1 MENEGYNRT
10 SFQWVKHLKYVVV
23 IVVVITGS
31 VFFNKIDIYT
41 IKGNSMFKTIEEG
54 DIIIVWKK
62 IKTKRRY
69 HHNEIVL
76 FRAKFQ
82 NEILPYVKRVVGIPS
97 DSVKVDSF
105 KLSINSLTFPHD
117 EIFYLLSD
125 NPLLRRREYYQY
137 LKDQSADCGNDDIF
151 RSETKSNLEILNIP
165 NECYFLIGDNPFE
178 SMDSRFL
185 GFIHEDQIV
194 GKVVAII

>member
-137 LKDQSADCGNDDIF
+137 LKDQSADCSINDVNRYKI
-151 RSETKSNLEILNIP
+151 KSNLEILNVP